1 MKQTSITKMAIVAI
15 LCLMAGYISIA
26 DTRNDKLEGLMLDNV
41 EALANGEGNGAYD
54 CLGSGTVDC
63 HGHYV
68 KYMIEGYSIDL
79 E

>member
-1 MKQTSITKMAIVAI
+1 
-15 LCLMAGYISIA
+15 
-26 DTRNDKLEGLMLDNV
+26 MLDNV